1 LFVVSFIIIKTQRV
15 SIFRPNLS
23 PFLKK
28 WIVWINS

>member
-28 WIVWINS
+28 WQVWINS

>member
-28 WIVWINS
+28 WKVWINS